1 MLLEWVFPRVR
12 PEQAPLSPGWRLDLA
27 YFGATSPAEPR
38 AWHTAW
44 EGRRV
49 PPELVRV
56 TLALASDGSYAWPDE
71 VVRVW
76 AGATP

>member
-1 MLLEWVFPRVR
+1 MLARGVERF
-12 PEQAPLSPGWRLDLA
+12 GLA
-27 YFGATSPAEPR
+27 YFGTTSPAEPR
-38 AWHTAW
+38 AWHTEW
-44 EGRRV
+44 EGRRA

-71 VVRVW
+71 IVRVW